1 MRVKKRA
8 NTKIIEV
15 AMKSNQ
21 IGTCYQE
28 VFLYQ
33 KKVQQFFIFCFL
45 MLVNESIY
53 AQKIEGNSQFG
64 ALSKARKQQIMEVE
78 SSSLMGSSGMPIKN
92 MALFSINKTGKM
104 QQIPFQINEKNEE
117 GFLYFK
123 EANVPF
129 KGLA

>member
-1 MRVKKRA
+1 
-8 NTKIIEV
+8 
-15 AMKSNQ
+15 MKSNQ